1 MTKRRIIKWLAAL
14 GGLCIILVLG
24 LALLL
29 PRLLDSQAVRD
40 KIRSYLL
47 TKTNGNVVIGNIDLT
62 WLPWPTIIV
71 RGASFDFADNVSG
84 KIQSIEV
91 QPSILGLLRG
101 SLDVSEVKVTSPAL
115 AVHLPEPA
123 EEPLNLDELEGQI
136 RSLIASLTAEIPG
149 MVVTVRGGSVEVKVG
164 NRPPVVISE
173 LDGRLVAPPDAMALR
188 FSSRANVFDSL
199 TIEESI
205 AGDTLVTK
213 GRIKIDGLRLRESLA
228 SLLPRSDEY
237 FESGSVSLDVTLTS
251 VGLKQ
256 IKAEVEGS
264 LPSLGLVRE
273 NRKTVIEGIK
283 FKGAISRDEGLVSA
297 VIERLDLVSPRLTVS
312 GELTVDPASSS
323 QLKLVGKDLDVSQVR
338 ESALQIAGEVEVIED
353 IFRHIKS
360 GKMPEIRF
368 QADGGTFAEMRKNI
382 EVTGTLHDGSLFASD
397 LNLDLNNVDGQ
408 FAVSHGILEAKQLS
422 VRHDKIQGREGTLRL
437 GLEGK
442 SPPFHLDMMIET
454 DAAELRS
461 LLFRVIK
468 DDGFRQQLTRLHD
481 VTGDLS
487 GRLILGDRTDS
498 LSAIVSILKMAI
510 SGSYEPIPYPIAIKE
525 GRLQYNEGKIA
536 LENMSGA
543 VGLSSFSGLTGS
555 LSYNESRQIEISS
568 GKFSLDL
575 AQTKE
580 LQNRFAKF
588 PRVFGDI
595 EFARGRLDLTSL
607 SLKGPLD
614 EPSRWNFTST
624 GTLDNIAVKHAK
636 LPAVINLSGGRFSGT
651 PTTLTFSDAKFNL
664 LDASLTVDGS
674 LDTPGEAPLSL
685 EATGAGNIG
694 AEMTGWLSRQIELP
708 KELMLRSPLQMTKG
722 RVVWK
727 QGDDVAFRGNIT
739 VAGGPRLSLDM
750 VKGSQI
756 LAVKEILVTD
766 GEQSARMT
774 LDLKKDNFVF
784 SFNGALYQET
794 LNRIFQVSPLEGSL
808 IQGDIEVSVYDET
821 PLRFSARGR
830 LSGRGLRVPLKDES
844 AIVEF
849 FFLEADPDA
858 VNLRSANL
866 RWSNSRFSF
875 MGKLL
880 AATKALRFDLD
891 ISADRVIWEEISA
904 MVDGGGNRKGDEG
917 ILGIALPPLEGT
929 VRIKADH
936 FTFAGYSSN
945 PLQGT
950 ASLSPDGI
958 KGHVERGEVC
968 GIGTTGNLNFVDGE
982 VGLDLSLSAT
992 DGQLESS
999 SLCLTK
1005 NRHAIS
1011 GSYSLQAHV
1020 AGKGAPENMLRTLTG
1035 AFEFSARGGQFVQSP
1050 TVDSALEAAFD
1061 YLNEKKDVNVDFPD
1075 LDKESAPFQSISA
1088 KGTVEGETLVSDELI
1103 IQSTLFIISGRGRI
1117 DLEHKQIDA
1126 TALITARLPGNRIT
1140 RRIPL
1145 IGSFL
1150 GSSIVGIPV
1159 RITGS
1164 LEQPNVTYLSPSAV
1178 GAELLDIPRKIL
1190 GLPLEAIR
1198 LFTPTM
1204 RRPESQ

>member
-14 GGLCIILVLG
+14 GGLCVILALG

-40 KIRSYLL
+40 KIRAYLL
-47 TKTNGNVVIGNIDLT
+47 IKTNGNVIIGNIDLT
-62 WLPWPTIIV
+62 WLPWPAVVV
-71 RGASFDFADNVSG
+71 RGASFDFADKVSG

-101 SLDVSEVKVTSPAL
+101 RLDVSELMVTSPAL

-123 EEPLNLDELEGQI
+123 EEPLNLEELEGQM
-136 RSLIASLTAEIPG
+136 RSLIASLAAEIPG
-149 MVVTVRGGSVEVKVG
+149 MVVIVRDGSVEVKIG

-173 LDGRLVAPPDAMALR
+173 LDGRLVAPPDAMALQ

-205 AGDTLVTK
+205 AGDTLVSK
-213 GRIKIDGLRLRESLA
+213 GRIQINRLRLRESLA
-228 SLLPRSDEY
+228 SLLPRSDDY
-237 FESGSVSLDVTLTS
+237 VESGSVSLDVTLTA

-264 LPSLGLVRE
+264 LPSLGLVRG
-273 NRKTVIEGIK
+273 NNKTVLEGIR
-283 FKGAISRDEGLVSA
+283 FKGAISRDEGIVSA
-297 VIERLDLVSPRLTVS
+297 VIERLDLASPRLTVT
-312 GELTVDPASSS
+312 GELTMDPASSS
-323 QLKLVGKDLDVSQVR
+323 KLKLVGKDLDVSQVR
-338 ESALQIAGEVEVIED
+338 ESALKIAGEVEVIED
-353 IFRHIKS
+353 IFRQVKD
-360 GKMPEIRF
+360 GKMPEISF
-368 QADGGTFAEMRKNI
+368 QAYGGSFAELQKNI
-382 EVTGTLHDGSLFASD
+382 EVTGTLRDGNIFASVLGID
-397 LNLDLNNVDGQ
+397 LDDVDGQ
-408 FAVSHGILEAKQLS
+408 FAVSRGILEAKQFS
-422 VRHDKIQGREGTLRL
+422 ARYGKIQARDGTLRL
-437 GLEGK
+437 GVEGK
-442 SPPFHLDMMIET
+442 SVPFHLDTMVQS
-454 DAAELRS
+454 DAAELHS
-461 LLFRVIK
+461 LLLRVVKNAGLREELSRIRNLE
-468 DDGFRQQLTRLHD
+468 GN
-481 VTGDLS
+481 LS
-487 GRLILGDRTDS
+487 GKLVLGERSD
-498 LSAIVSILKMAI
+498 SILPDI
-510 SGSYEPIPYPIAIKE
+510 SVFKAAVRGTYDPIPYPISIKE
-525 GRLQYNEGKIA
+525 GRFQYRQDKIA
-536 LENMSGA
+536 LDGVSGA
-543 VGLSSFSGLTGS
+543 VGLSSFSNLTGS
-555 LSYNESRQIEISS
+555 VDYNDPRQIEISS
-568 GKFSLDL
+568 AKFSLDL

-595 EFARGRLDLTSL
+595 EFARGRLDLTLL

-624 GTLDNIAVKHAK
+624 GTFDNIAVKHAK
-636 LPAVINLSGGRFSGT
+636 LPAVINLSGGKFSGT
-651 PTTLTFSDAKFNL
+651 PTGLTFSDAKFSL

-674 LDTPGEAPLSL
+674 LQTPGKAPQSL

-694 AEMTGWLSRQIELP
+694 AEMIHWLGRQIELP

-722 RVVWK
+722 RILWK
-727 QGDDVAFRGNIT
+727 QGDDVAFQGNIT
-739 VAGGPRLSLDM
+739 VAGGPRLSLDI
-750 VKGSQI
+750 VQGPQI
-756 LAVKEILVTD
+756 LEVKEIRVTD

-784 SFNGALYQET
+784 SFDGALYQET
-794 LNRIFQVSPLEGSL
+794 LNRIFQVPPLEGSL
-808 IQGDIEVSVYDET
+808 IQGDIEVRVYDET

-830 LSGRGLRVPLKDES
+830 LSGRGLRVPLKNES

-880 AATKALRFDLD
+880 AATKALRLDMD
-891 ISADRVIWEEISA
+891 ISADRVVWEEISA

-929 VRIKADH
+929 LRLKADH

-958 KGHVERGEVC
+958 RGHVERGEVC
-968 GIGTTGNLNFVDGE
+968 GIGTTGNVNFVDGE

-992 DGQLESS
+992 NGQLESS

-1005 NRHAIS
+1005 NRDAIS
-1011 GSYSLQAHV
+1011 GSYSLQAHI

-1035 AFEFSARGGQFVQSP
+1035 AFEFSARDGQFVQSP
-1050 TVDSALEAAFD
+1050 TVDNALEAAFD
-1061 YLNEKKDVNVDFPD
+1061 YLNEKKDFNVDFPD
-1075 LDKESAPFQSISA
+1075 LDKESVPFRSISA
-1088 KGTVEGETLVSDELI
+1088 RGTVEGETLVGNELI
-1103 IQSTLFIISGRGRI
+1103 VQSTLFIISGRGRI

-1126 TALITARLPGNRIT
+1126 TALVTARLPGDTIT
-1140 RRIPL
+1140 RRIP
-1145 IGSFL
+1145 IVGSFL

-1159 RITGS
+1159 RVSGP

-1190 GLPLEAIR
+1190 GIPLEAIR
-1198 LFTPTM
+1198 LFTPRM
-1204 RRPESQ
+1204 RALESK